1 VAQAVQAFLY
11 WAVDPNKG
19 SSATFLDQV
28 NFQPL
33 PPTVRALSQEQI
45 AKITG

>member
-1 VAQAVQAFLY
+1 
-11 WAVDPNKG
+11 
-19 SSATFLDQV
+19 LDQV